1 MTVFDSSYAN
11 QYDAMYGDKDYVA
24 ECDLVA
30 AAAKANG
37 VAINNILDIG
47 CGTGGHSLE
56 WARRG
61 ISCVGV
67 DMSPSMIA
75 LAKEKVAGLPE
86 GAPQPEWIVGDAQ
99 TFEAAG
105 EFDAATMMFAVLG
118 YMNSNEAVLAA
129 LRNVRRHLRPGG
141 LFAFDCW
148 YGPAVLGV
156 RPEDRVRVVES
167 AKGQTIRSASTA
179 IDSFR
184 HLAHVTFK
192 LWTVEG
198 DRYLGYAEET
208 HDMRYFFPQELALL
222 LDVAGF
228 GPPVIRSFP
237 SGGEPSD
244 DSWNIFCSAV
254 AV

>member
-1 MTVFDSSYAN
+1 MTVFDTSYAN

-30 AAAKANG
+30 AAAKNNG
-37 VAINNILDIG
+37 VAISRILDIG

-61 ISCVGV
+61 VSCVGV

-75 LAKEKVAGLPE
+75 LAAEKARALPD
-86 GAPQPEWIVGDAQ
+86 AAQPEFLVGDAQ
-99 TFEAAG
+99 TFQAEG
-105 EFDAATMMFAVLG
+105 EFDVATMMFAVLG
-118 YMNSNEAVLAA
+118 YMNSNDAVLTA

-148 YGPAVLGV
+148 YGPAVLSV
-156 RPEDRVRVVES
+156 RPEDRVRVVQG
-167 AKGQTIRSASTA
+167 AKGQTIRSASTV

-184 HLAHVTFK
+184 HLAHVTFR
-192 LWTVEG
+192 LWNVEG

-208 HDMRYFFPQELALL
+208 HDMRYFFPQELELL
-222 LDVAGF
+222 LQVAGF
-228 GPPVIRSFP
+228 RLSSVRSFP
-237 SGGEPSD
+237 DGKEPGD
-244 DSWNIFCSAV
+244 ESWNIFCAAV
-254 AV
+254 AA

>member
-24 ECDLVA
+24 ECNLVA
-30 AAAKANG
+30 AAAERHG
-37 VAINNILDIG
+37 VVMSRVLDIG

-61 ISCVGV
+61 IDCVGV

-75 LAKEKVAGLPE
+75 LAKEKAGGLPE
-86 GAPQPEWIVGDAQ
+86 GTPQPEWIVGDAQ

-105 EFDAATMMFAVLG
+105 EFDVATMMFAVLG

-129 LRNVRRHLRPGG
+129 LRNVRRHLRTGG

-148 YGPAVLGV
+148 YGPAVLSV
-156 RPEDRVRVVES
+156 RPEDRVRVVEG
-167 AKGQTIRSASTA
+167 ATGQTIRSASTA

-208 HDMRYFFPQELALL
+208 HGMRYFFPQELQLL
-222 LDVAGF
+222 LQMSGF
-228 GPPVIRSFP
+228 DLQSIRTFP
-237 SGGEPSD
+237 GDGEPGD
-244 DSWNIFCSAV
+244 ESWNIFCV
-254 AV
+254 ARAE

>member
-1 MTVFDSSYAN
+1 MTVFDTSYAN
-11 QYDAMYGDKDYVA
+11 QYDAMYSDKDYVA

-30 AAAKANG
+30 AAARNNG
-37 VAINNILDIG
+37 VAMGRVLDIG

-67 DMSPSMIA
+67 DMSPSRIA
-75 LAKEKVAGLPE
+75 LAEEKARALPE
-86 GAPQPEWIVGDAQ
+86 KARLDFLVGDARNFQ
-99 TFEAAG
+99 AEG
-105 EFDAATMMFAVLG
+105 LFDVATMMFAVLG

-129 LRNVRRHLRPGG
+129 LRNVRRHLRTGG

-156 RPEDRVRVVES
+156 RPEDRVRVVEG

-192 LWTVEG
+192 LWTVDG
-198 DRYLGYAEET
+198 DRSLGHAEET
-208 HDMRYFFPQELALL
+208 HDMRDFFPQELELL
-222 LDVAGF
+222 LEVAGF
-228 GPPVIRSFP
+228 GSPVIRSFP
-237 SGGEPSD
+237 AGGEPND